1 MSDVND
7 FRVLFGR
14 YRHISSTNC
23 WVNPSMHPVSSKR
36 KVGRNYYS
44 YSGHLQAVFIQVT
57 ERRPLKS
64 LLPAVKTSC
73 WKQLSCHPKQKY
85 FRGGTSLPQNFGL
98 DSSTLLIEKRVQVK
112 IGLSHSKRLYY
123 RYKEY
128 FCSLS
133 WHKSLGDISLFHNR
147 STFFQKPWRGTG
159 PKKTFR
165 HEDNEEEKSK
175 AVDKVK
181 FITIQ
186 LSEFGQFL
194 INCLGYY
201 ILPFIICRCS
211 TCHFYFFGWRL
222 LAPIMCGINATNI

>member
-1 MSDVND
+1 MTP
-7 FRVLFGR
+7 
-14 YRHISSTNC
+14 H
-23 WVNPSMHPVSSKR
+23 
-36 KVGRNYYS
+36 VGRILFSSVPPSNS
-44 YSGHLQAVFIQVT
+44 ILSVSDPWKAFNLASWDQAVFIQVT

-147 STFFQKPWRGTG
+147 STFFQKP
-159 PKKTFR
+159 
-165 HEDNEEEKSK
+165 
-175 AVDKVK
+175 
-181 FITIQ
+181 
-186 LSEFGQFL
+186 
-194 INCLGYY
+194 CLGM
-201 ILPFIICRCS
+201 
-211 TCHFYFFGWRL
+211 L
-222 LAPIMCGINATNI
+222 LEL

>member
-1 MSDVND
+1 MPKIPAFLFLFLFCFDS
-7 FRVLFGR
+7 FRFFVAL
-14 YRHISSTNC
+14 C
-23 WVNPSMHPVSSKR
+23 
-36 KVGRNYYS
+36 
-44 YSGHLQAVFIQVT
+44 QAVFIQVT

-147 STFFQKPWRGTG
+147 STFFQKPWCHTAKNFKNR
-159 PKKTFR
+159 KS
-165 HEDNEEEKSK
+165 EESSIEKN
-175 AVDKVK
+175 VQCLVY
-181 FITIQ
+181 
-186 LSEFGQFL
+186 
-194 INCLGYY
+194 IN
-201 ILPFIICRCS
+201 
-211 TCHFYFFGWRL
+211 
-222 LAPIMCGINATNI
+222 LACV

>member
-1 MSDVND
+1 MVLTFSKR
-7 FRVLFGR
+7 FWFVLFFHLFPPCFGSFDDLVQ
-14 YRHISSTNC
+14 HLGLLFAVTNSLHG
-23 WVNPSMHPVSSKR
+23 PHLALPLATQTF
-36 KVGRNYYS
+36 
-44 YSGHLQAVFIQVT
+44 GHFLTLFWKFKSFASFARFAQAVFIQVT

-133 WHKSLGDISLFHNR
+133 WRKSLGDISLFHNR
-147 STFFQKPWRGTG
+147 STFFQKPWR
-159 PKKTFR
+159 
-165 HEDNEEEKSK
+165 
-175 AVDKVK
+175 
-181 FITIQ
+181 
-186 LSEFGQFL
+186 
-194 INCLGYY
+194 
-201 ILPFIICRCS
+201 S
-211 TCHFYFFGWRL
+211 TVL
-222 LAPIMCGINATNI
+222 K